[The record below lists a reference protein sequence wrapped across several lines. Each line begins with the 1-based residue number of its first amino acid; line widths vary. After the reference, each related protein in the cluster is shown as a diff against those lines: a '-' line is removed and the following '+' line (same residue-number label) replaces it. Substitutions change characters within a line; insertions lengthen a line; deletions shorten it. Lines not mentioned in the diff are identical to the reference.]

1 MIETFFFTSMFIF
14 GVWLSTAEGMIGDQL
29 RWWFITEFPEL
40 AKPVVD
46 CPTCM
51 ASVYGTIAYWGQ
63 HLING
68 NSTDLLTFIGWPIF
82 VICLAGFNGI
92 ILKLAKWS

>member
-1 MIETFFFTSMFIF
+1 MIETLLFTSLFIF
-14 GVWLSTAEGMIGDQL
+14 GVWLSTAEGMIGDEL
-29 RWWFITEFPEL
+29 RWEFISLWPNL

-51 ASVYGTIAYWGQ
+51 ASVYGSLAYWGQ
-63 HLING
+63 YLIND
-68 NSTDLLTFIGWPIF
+68 NTTDLLTFIGWPIF
-82 VICLAGFNGI
+82 VVCLAGLNGI

>member
-1 MIETFFFTSMFIF
+1 MIETLLFTSLFIF
-14 GVWLSTAEGMIGDQL
+14 GVWLSTAEGMIGDKL
-29 RWWFITEFPEL
+29 RWEFISLWPNL

-51 ASVYGTIAYWGQ
+51 ASVYGSLAYWGQ
-63 HLING
+63 YLIND
-68 NSTDLLTFIGWPIF
+68 NTTDLLTFIGWPIF
-82 VICLAGFNGI
+82 VVCLAGLNGI

>member
-51 ASVYGTIAYWGQ
+51 ASVYGTLAYWGQ
-63 HLING
+63 HLISG
-68 NSTDLLTFIGWPIF
+68 NTTDLLTFIGWPIF